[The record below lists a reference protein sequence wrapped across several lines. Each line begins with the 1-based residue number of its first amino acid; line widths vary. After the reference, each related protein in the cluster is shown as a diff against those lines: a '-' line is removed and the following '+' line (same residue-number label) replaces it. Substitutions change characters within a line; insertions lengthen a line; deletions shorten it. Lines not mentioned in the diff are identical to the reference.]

1 MDLLHERHGR
11 SAGADRGGRALP
23 LTTVGKYD
31 KKALRARL
39 SSASRS

>member
-1 MDLLHERHGR
+1 VDE
-11 SAGADRGGRALP
+11 LP

-39 SSASRS
+39 SSPSRS